1 MSGFGAKGPL
11 RKAVVNQD
19 LHYDCASSIVSFL
32 KDPFINDNQK
42 QHFELESKEIQ
53 SVTTIDIKIKDCR
66 KQHKIVFS
74 LKAQFR

>member
-11 RKAVVNQD
+11 RKAVVTQD
-19 LHYDCASSIVSFL
+19 LHYDCASNIVSFL